1 MHRSKLTYLLISV
14 MLLLNPGD
22 SLGQKIYTVSGNSM
36 EPAVYAGDRVIVD
49 QPGNPLQRGD
59 LVAIFF
65 NNRERPILKRV
76 VAVAGDRVELKNG
89 KVAVNDQ
96 DSDFAAG
103 PGTSVLVIQL
113 ERYNGVIP
121 QNMLLVLGDN
131 SGESVDSRQL
141 GLIAISQVGG
151 RVVRIL
157 SPSSR
162 QK

>member
-1 MHRSKLTYLLISV
+1 
-14 MLLLNPGD
+14 
-22 SLGQKIYTVSGNSM
+22 M